1 MLCIPSSLHSPQI
14 NTATTPGSFRLP
26 SSRRAAK
33 SKLSELVEK
42 ADAGQE
48 VIITWRGRPVV
59 ELLRENFER
68 FPLI

>member
-1 MLCIPSSLHSPQI
+1 M
-14 NTATTPGSFRLP
+14 NTATTLGSFPLL

-33 SKLSELVEK
+33 SKLAELVEQ
-42 ADAGQE
+42 ADAAQE

-59 ELLRENFER
+59 ELLRGNFER